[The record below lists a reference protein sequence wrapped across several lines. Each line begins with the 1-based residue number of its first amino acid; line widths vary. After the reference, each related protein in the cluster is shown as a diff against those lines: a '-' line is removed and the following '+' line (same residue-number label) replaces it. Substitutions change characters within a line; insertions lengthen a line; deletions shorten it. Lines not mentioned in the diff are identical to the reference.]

1 MRCKYLDNQVCVRSD
16 GQYRL
21 CCVSL
26 EGNNKETVHTHTP
39 QEWYDGEF
47 HSKVTEQMENDIW
60 PEACV
65 RCEKQEEQG
74 IDSMRTRV
82 KPDGTRYVRNFYG
95 PGISHLDI
103 RFGNSCNLKC
113 ISCWEMSSSSIAEEA
128 IEMKKAGIQPLHGV
142 LEIPNFN
149 WASEE
154 TMKRFDNLPIREVY
168 LTGGEPMMVKHL
180 DKFLNRLDPKVV
192 VRFNTNG
199 TLWNPKIEKILR
211 RFDVVIMSLSLDA
224 ASDKIDYI
232 RYGSKWN
239 EIEVNA
245 QKYADF
251 CRVVD
256 VTPTIS
262 LLNILYYDE
271 ITEYARKNN
280 FKLYD
285 NLLILPEWLHV
296 KNAPQSLKDQFHG
309 IHPDVDGWANH
320 PADPLVIEHFVR
332 EITKQDKWRGM
343 YIKDYLPEVAAA
355 YGLS

>member
-1 MRCKYLDNQVCVRSD
+1 MQCKYLDNQVCVRSD

-26 EGNNKETVHTHTP
+26 EQNNKENIKTHTP
-39 QEWYDGEF
+39 QEWHDSDFHKKTRMQMLKGE
-47 HSKVTEQMENDIW
+47 W
-60 PEACV
+60 PDACT
-65 RCEKQEEQG
+65 RCELQEIQG

-82 KPDGTRYVRNFYG
+82 KPDGTRYVRNFFG

-113 ISCWEMSSSSIAEEA
+113 VSCWEMSSSSIAEEA
-128 IEMKKAGIQPLHGV
+128 IEMKKAGIIPLHGI
-142 LEIPNFN
+142 LEVPNFN

-154 TMKRFDNLPIREVY
+154 TMKKFDDLPIREVY
-168 LTGGEPMMVKHL
+168 LTGGEPMMVRHL
-180 DKFLNRLDPKVV
+180 DKFLERLDSSVL

-199 TLWNPKIEKILR
+199 TLWNPKIEKLLR
-211 RFDVVIMSLSLDA
+211 RFNMVIMSLSLDA

-232 RYGSKWN
+232 RSGSKWN

-251 CRVVD
+251 CKVD
-256 VTPTIS
+256 VTPTLSI
-262 LLNILYYDE
+262 LNALYYNE
-271 ITEYARKNN
+271 IKEYAQTNN

-296 KNAPQSLKDQFHG
+296 KNAPTVLKEQFKG
-309 IHPDVDGWANH
+309 IHPDVDQWANH
-320 PADPLVIEHFVR
+320 PSDPKIIEHFIR
-332 EITKQDKWRGM
+332 QITKQDNWRKL
-343 YIKDYLPEVAAA
+343 YIKDYLPEVAQA
-355 YGLS
+355 YGIN